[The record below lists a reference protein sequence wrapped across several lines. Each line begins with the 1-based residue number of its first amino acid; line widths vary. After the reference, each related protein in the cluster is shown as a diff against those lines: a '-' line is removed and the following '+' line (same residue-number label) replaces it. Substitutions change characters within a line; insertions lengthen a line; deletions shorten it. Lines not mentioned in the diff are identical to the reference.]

1 MEGDPIP
8 AIRRASPADMSGAAE
23 LVHTVWHEHEAQFVP
38 EVIHP
43 YRTVAFFAERLATM
57 EGVFVAPD
65 EKDFLVGL
73 SAWQGNYLD
82 FLMIR
87 AEFRSAGIGAALLRA
102 TEDEIR
108 QASHQSATL
117 LCMVG
122 NEGARRFYER
132 HGWRWL
138 GEVEIQVPLGADRI
152 KQTRWQME
160 KALEG

>member
-1 MEGDPIP
+1 MERDPVP
-8 AIRRASPADMSGAAE
+8 AIRRARPADISGVAE

-43 YRTVAFFAERLATM
+43 YRTVAFFADRLATM
-57 EGVFVAPD
+57 EGVFVATD

-82 FLMIR
+82 FLMVH
-87 AEFRSAGIGAALLRA
+87 APFRSAGIGAALLRA
-102 TEDEIR
+102 TEEEIR
-108 QASHQSATL
+108 QVGHKRATL

-132 HGWRWL
+132 YGWRWL
-138 GEVEIQVPLGADRI
+138 GEVEIQVPLGDDRM